1 MTDKEVMQMALDALQ
16 ESWRTDLGDTAGE
29 AMNLFGLAPIKRE
42 GGVTN
47 PDDYI
52 WECNC
57 DKCQAKYQHWKAR
70 FEAEQKELKDKNT

>member
-1 MTDKEVMQMALDALQ
+1 
-16 ESWRTDLGDTAGE
+16 
-29 AMNLFGLAPIKRE
+29 MNLFGLAPTKRE
-42 GGVTN
+42 GGITN

-70 FEAEQKELKDKNT
+70 FEAEQKELKDKNNE